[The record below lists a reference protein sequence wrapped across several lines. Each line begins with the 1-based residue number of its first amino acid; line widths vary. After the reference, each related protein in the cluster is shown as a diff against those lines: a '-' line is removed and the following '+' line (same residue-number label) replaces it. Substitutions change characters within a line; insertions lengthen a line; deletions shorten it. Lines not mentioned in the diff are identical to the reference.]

1 MWFTVRHSDLLK
13 RARLYPLQKIL
24 RQPDKYFLRRH
35 PIWSR
40 HSDTHSQS
48 HQSPAVNKPSLL
60 LESPRRILLGA
71 LISVSGGFSLIPS
84 AQAAGASEQANIE
97 VMVRQL
103 NALEDSARR
112 SATIASEP
120 GQRYYFD
127 YERLA
132 GDIQRVRQGLQEY
145 LTPSRAQPR
154 DPAELAGK
162 YTLTGG
168 RMP

>member
-1 MWFTVRHSDLLK
+1 M
-13 RARLYPLQKIL
+13 
-24 RQPDKYFLRRH
+24 RR
-35 PIWSR
+35 
-40 HSDTHSQS
+40 TLFG
-48 HQSPAVNKPSLL
+48 V
-60 LESPRRILLGA
+60 
-71 LISVSGGFSLIPS
+71 LISTTSSWLITPI
-84 AQAAGASEQANIE
+84 AEAAGASEQANIE
-97 VMVRQL
+97 VMIRQL

-112 SATIASEP
+112 SATISSEP

>member
-1 MWFTVRHSDLLK
+1 VNTSTT
-13 RARLYPLQKIL
+13 PLA
-24 RQPDKYFLRRH
+24 
-35 PIWSR
+35 
-40 HSDTHSQS
+40 SQ
-48 HQSPAVNKPSLL
+48 
-60 LESPRRILLGA
+60 RRILLGA
-71 LISVSGGFSLIPS
+71 LLSVTGSVLFSPS
-84 AQAAGASEQANIE
+84 APAAGASEQANIE

-112 SATIASEP
+112 SATVASEP

>member
-1 MWFTVRHSDLLK
+1 MNTSTT
-13 RARLYPLQKIL
+13 PL
-24 RQPDKYFLRRH
+24 
-35 PIWSR
+35 
-40 HSDTHSQS
+40 
-48 HQSPAVNKPSLL
+48 A
-60 LESPRRILLGA
+60 SPRRILLGA
-71 LISVSGGFSLIPS
+71 LISVTGILMFCPS
-84 AQAAGASEQANIE
+84 AHAIGASEQSNIE

-112 SATIASEP
+112 SAAVASEP